1 MRWFM
6 RYTSFE
12 IKNFKGIRSLRLDLD
27 APPKGRIMTLVG
39 LNECGKTTILEA
51 IDYFTPGTEDLDPQ
65 DVAGRIRPKRKR
77 IDPYRET
84 S

>member
-1 MRWFM
+1 
-6 RYTSFE
+6 
-12 IKNFKGIRSLRLDLD
+12 
-27 APPKGRIMTLVG
+27 MTLVG